1 MDLDT
6 TDIENLMGNLKD
18 EYAKKAVEPIES
30 FSQEDTLQIEA
41 TDDRMN
47 YLFIKPDDINH
58 KVFLKKEYLDLDK
71 IDYGVVIDKQDS
83 QDNHTAGLGKFD
95 TTLPAS
101 FFKVKS
107 VEEGAEYYLKKN
119 PDLPEGV
126 AEIMSRY
133 TFGDKQELKKQ
144 EPKSKKK
151 KKKQDKLEVKHGKF
165 VVDFS

>member
-1 MDLDT
+1 MNLDT
-6 TDIENLMGNLKD
+6 TDIETLMGNLKD

-101 FFKVKS
+101 FFNVKS
-107 VEEGAEYYLKKN
+107 VEDGTEYYMRKN

-126 AEIMSRY
+126 AEIMARY
-133 TFGDKQELKKQ
+133 TFGEKVSVKQKPKKD
-144 EPKSKKK
+144 KKK
-151 KKKQDKLEVKHGKF
+151 KPDNFEVKTGKF
-165 VVDFS
+165 KVDFS

>member
-6 TDIENLMGNLKD
+6 SQIESLMGELKD
-18 EYAKKAVEPIES
+18 EYVKRAVEPIES
-30 FSQEDTLQIEA
+30 FSQDDTLQIEA

-47 YLFIKPDDINH
+47 YLFIKPEDINH

-83 QDNHTAGLGKFD
+83 QDNHTTGLGKFD

-101 FFKVKS
+101 FFNVKS
-107 VEEGAEYYLKKN
+107 VEDGTEYYMRKN

-126 AEIMSRY
+126 AEIMARC
-133 TFGDKQELKKQ
+133 TFGEKQPIKQKPKKD
-144 EPKSKKK
+144 KKK
-151 KKKQDKLEVKHGKF
+151 KPDNFEVKTGKF
-165 VVDFS
+165 QVDFS

>member
-6 TDIENLMGNLKD
+6 TEIETLMGNLKD
-18 EYAKKAVEPIES
+18 EYAKRAVEPIES
-30 FSQEDTLQIEA
+30 FSQDDTLQIEA

-83 QDNHTAGLGKFD
+83 QDNHTTGLGKFD

-101 FFKVKS
+101 FFSVKS
-107 VEEGAEYYLKKN
+107 VEDGTEYYMRKN

-126 AEIMSRY
+126 AEIMARY
-133 TFGDKQELKKQ
+133 TFGEKQPIKQKPKKD
-144 EPKSKKK
+144 KKK
-151 KKKQDKLEVKHGKF
+151 KPDNFEVKTGKF
-165 VVDFS
+165 QVDFS